1 MFILS
6 YEEGYL
12 AGDVIDDSHEDFR
25 VEENAAVLGN
35 GRGAFGVGGHLLHNF
50 ANTLR
55 EVADD
60 IYFMVD

>member
-1 MFILS
+1 M
-6 YEEGYL
+6 

-35 GRGAFGVGGHLLHNF
+35 RRGTFGVCSHLLRNF

-55 EVADD
+55 EVADNID
-60 IYFMVD
+60 FMVD